1 MFMQVIHGHVTD
13 PKKAYEALDQWD
25 RELAPTATGWLG
37 TTAGVTADG
46 HLVVLAR
53 FESREAA
60 QSNSHRPEQDQW
72 WTAVS
77 KNFTGEATFVDSS
90 DVMLDITGEP
100 DKAGFVQVMQGRVTD
115 PKQAREAMSQEDMT
129 DEWAAFRPDVIGTVQ
144 AFHADCTFVMA
155 IYFTSEADAREGE
168 KKEPPAAI
176 KEQMAKMDALSDGPP
191 TFYDLRKPK
200 MYTAR

>member
-13 PKKAYEALDQWD
+13 PKKATEALDKWE

-37 TTAGVTADG
+37 TTAGVTDDG

-53 FESREAA
+53 FESRAAA
-60 QSNSHRPEQDQW
+60 QSNSDRPEQDQW
-72 WTAVS
+72 WTALS
-77 KNFTGEATFVDSS
+77 KNFTGEATFLDSS
-90 DVMLDITGEP
+90 ELVLDITGQP
-100 DKAGFVQVMQGRVTD
+100 DKAGFVQVMQGRVKD
-115 PKQAREAMSQEDMT
+115 PQEARKVMSQDDMSE
-129 DEWAAFRPDVIGTVQ
+129 EWASFRPDVLGTVQ
-144 AFHADCTFVMA
+144 SFMADGTFVMA